1 VVRVEEGD
9 EPMTMVSIRVSKE
22 TQDVLRE
29 IAEQERRPMSTITD
43 EALRA
48 YRRELLWRRAEADYA
63 RLAAD
68 EEQFRD
74 YQDEIA
80 LWDSTS
86 SDGLDLTDSYE
97 AS

>member
-1 VVRVEEGD
+1 MVR
-9 EPMTMVSIRVSKE
+9 MCISKE
-22 TQDVLRE
+22 ARDVLRE
-29 IAEQERRPMSTITD
+29 IAEWEHRPMSKIMD

-48 YRRELLWRRAEADYA
+48 YRRELLWRRAEAGYA

-68 EEQFRD
+68 DERFRD
-74 YQDEIA
+74 YQEEIA

-86 SDGLDLTDSYE
+86 SDGLDLSDSYT

>member
-1 VVRVEEGD
+1 
-9 EPMTMVSIRVSKE
+9 MAMVSIRVSKE
-22 TQDVLRE
+22 TQDVLRD
-29 IAEQERRPMSTITD
+29 IAEQEHRPMSTITD

-48 YRRELLWRRAEADYA
+48 YQKELLWRRAEADYA
-63 RLAAD
+63 RLAANED
-68 EEQFRD
+68 EFHD

-97 AS
+97 ASREVS

>member
-1 VVRVEEGD
+1 
-9 EPMTMVSIRVSKE
+9 MAMVSIRVSRE
-22 TQDVLRE
+22 TQEVLRV
-29 IAEQERRPMSTITD
+29 IAEEERRPMSTITD

-48 YRRELLWRRAEADYA
+48 YRRELLWQRAEADYA

-68 EEQFRD
+68 DEQFRD

-86 SDGLDLTDSYE
+86 SDGLDRSDSYE